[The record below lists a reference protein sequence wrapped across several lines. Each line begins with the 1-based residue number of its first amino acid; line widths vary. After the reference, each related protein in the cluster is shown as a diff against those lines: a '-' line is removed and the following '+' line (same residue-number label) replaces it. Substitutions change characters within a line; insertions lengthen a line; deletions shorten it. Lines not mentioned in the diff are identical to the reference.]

1 MQQAPRPSFRSGA
14 GRSLAQT
21 GLGPGTSD
29 PRPLARESPTP
40 SAAIDETTEQ
50 IAEDVAA
57 VGRLGVVPTLLQVLC
72 ESTGMGFAAVARV
85 SDTSWTACAVY
96 DAIGFGLRPGAQL
109 GLHTTLCMES
119 REARAPI
126 VIDHASEDSRYRD
139 HATPKLYKIESYASF
154 PIVLAGDDY
163 FGNLCAI
170 DPRPARIDEPWVR
183 AMFERFAALIATQ
196 LEEERRHE
204 ETQAALMSERAVA
217 ESREQFIAIL
227 GHDLRNP
234 LAVVSACALL
244 LKRRAADPGSG
255 RLADQMLRSV
265 DRMSG
270 LIGDT
275 LDFAKGRLGG
285 GLSLD
290 LQWTEGLAA
299 AIDEIAAAARLSH
312 PGRRIESNVV
322 VDRAARCD
330 IARIQQIASNLVD
343 NAIAHGWVDGLVTI
357 GAQCRQDAFE
367 LSVWNQGDPI
377 PSESIDRMFDPFWR
391 HDSGRPH
398 DGLGLGLHICTLIA
412 EAHGGSISVS
422 SSRERGTL
430 FVVRIPIAGPPAD
443 EDQGQDAVAGGASC
457 ELGGKL
463 GGHRTGER

>member
-1 MQQAPRPSFRSGA
+1 VQLASPPSFRSGA
-14 GRSLAQT
+14 GRSLAET
-21 GLGPGTSD
+21 GLGPEPLGLG
-29 PRPLARESPTP
+29 PLAPESPKP
-40 SAAIDETTEQ
+40 KAAVDETTEQ

-57 VGRLGVVPTLLQVLC
+57 VGRLGIVPTLLQVLC
-72 ESTGMGFAAVARV
+72 ESTGLGFAAVARV

-96 DAIGFGLRPGAQL
+96 DSVGFGLRPGSQL
-109 GLHTTLCMES
+109 SLHTTLCMES

-126 VIDHASEDSRYRD
+126 VIDHASEDPQYRD
-139 HATPKLYKIESYASF
+139 HATPRLYKIESYASF
-154 PIVLAGDDY
+154 PIVLAGGDY

-204 ETQAALMSERAVA
+204 ETHSALMSERAVG

-234 LAVVSACALL
+234 LAVVSACATL
-244 LKRRAADPGSG
+244 LKRRAADPGSA
-255 RLADQMLRSV
+255 RLADQMLRNV

-330 IARIQQIASNLVD
+330 VARIQQIASNLVD
-343 NAIAHGWVDGLVTI
+343 NAIAHGWADGLVTI
-357 GAQCRQDAFE
+357 SAQCLQECFE

-377 PSESIDRMFDPFWR
+377 PPESIGKIFEPFWR
-391 HDSGRPH
+391 QDSGRAQ

-412 EAHGGSISVS
+412 KAHGGSISVS
-422 SSRERGTL
+422 SSPGRGTL
-430 FVVRIPIAGPPAD
+430 FVARIPIAGPPD
-443 EDQGQDAVAGGASC
+443 
-457 ELGGKL
+457 
-463 GGHRTGER
+463 